1 MSLKTSLEDQGAAY
15 RPIASASEPRCLMG
29 NRAACEFERLDAN
42 IDRGGMVPD
51 VWVKRCSRCG
61 MGITEPPIADVAF
74 LYADRTSQD
83 FQPNTR
89 GLARLIKRVAFRQ
102 QARHLLSQSEMR
114 PRTVIDFAC
123 GSGLFTSCLAASL
136 PRDARLIAC
145 DFHSEPPADLEGVE
159 YRSLKAVEDLDET
172 ADLVLAMHVL
182 EHDDDPRKLLDRI
195 VRLAKPGG
203 KIVIEV
209 PNIDCVWISVFG
221 RWWDAWYLPYHRTHF
236 SRRSLRALVES
247 STLKI
252 VAETNVSVPT
262 MGRSF
267 ANLVRRRNS
276 LAFII
281 LGAICHPLQWF
292 LEWLTNRPVALRVI
306 ALKL

>member
-1 MSLKTSLEDQGAAY
+1 MNQKISLDRDGMAA
-15 RPIASASEPRCLMG
+15 RLGRSHPEPRCLMG
-29 NRAACEFERLDAN
+29 ARASCDFERLDAN
-42 IDRGGMVPD
+42 IDRSGMIPN

-83 FQPNTR
+83 FQPGTR
-89 GLARLIKRVAFRQ
+89 GMARLIKQIAFRQ
-102 QARHLLSQSEMR
+102 QARRLLGQVHIR

-123 GSGLFTSCLAASL
+123 GSGLFTSCLATML

-145 DFHSEPPADLEGVE
+145 DFHPEPPADLEGVE
-159 YRSLKAVEDLDET
+159 YRSLKTVEDLDES

-182 EHDDDPRKLLDRI
+182 EHDDEPRKLLDKI
-195 VRLAKPGG
+195 ARLAKPGG

-236 SRRSLRALVES
+236 SRESLRALVES
-247 STLKI
+247 SKLKI
-252 VAETNVSVPT
+252 ITEVNVSVPT

-267 ANLVRRRNS
+267 ANLLRCRNN
-276 LAFII
+276 LAFIL
-281 LGAICHPLQWF
+281 LGAVCHPLQWL
-292 LEWLTNRPVALRVI
+292 LERLTNRPVALRVI
-306 ALKL
+306 AFKL

>member
-1 MSLKTSLEDQGAAY
+1 MSQKALLDPQEVTHQLTSVSDA
-15 RPIASASEPRCLMG
+15 RCLMG
-29 NRAACEFERLDAN
+29 SRAACDFERLNAD
-42 IDRGGMVPD
+42 IDRSGIVPD
-51 VWVKRCSRCG
+51 VSVKRCRSCG
-61 MGITEPPIADVAF
+61 MGITEPPLSDVSF

-89 GLARLIKRVAFRQ
+89 GLARLIKQIAFRQ
-102 QARHLLSQSEMR
+102 QARRLLGQVHMR

-123 GSGLFTSCLAASL
+123 GSGLFTSCLAATL

-145 DFHSEPPADLEGVE
+145 DFHSEPPADLDGVE

-203 KIVIEV
+203 KIIIEV
-209 PNIDCVWISVFG
+209 PNIDCVWIAIFG

-236 SRRSLRALVES
+236 SRESLRALVES
-247 STLKI
+247 SKLKI
-252 VAETNVSVPT
+252 VTEANVSVPT
-262 MGRSF
+262 MGRSL

-276 LAFII
+276 LAFIV
-281 LGAICHPLQWF
+281 LGAVCHPLQWF
-292 LEWLTNRPVALRVI
+292 LEWLTNRPVAIRVI